1 MNKFNVID
9 FMINPK
15 FQATVDMCIIPIAIE
30 CKPLNFYQDFSV
42 TFFRMC
48 KKEDSDRGP
57 GYSVAISNRLFKV

>member
-1 MNKFNVID
+1 MNNFNLRD
-9 FMINPK
+9 FTINPK
-15 FQATVDMCIIPIAIE
+15 FQTTVNMCIVPIQIE
-30 CKPLNFYQDFSV
+30 CKPLNLYQVFSV